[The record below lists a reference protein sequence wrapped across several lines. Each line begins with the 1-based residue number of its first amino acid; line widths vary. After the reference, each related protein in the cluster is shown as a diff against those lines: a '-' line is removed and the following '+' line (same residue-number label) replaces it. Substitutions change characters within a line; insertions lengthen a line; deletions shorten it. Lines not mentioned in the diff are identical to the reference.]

1 MNAKRRSES
10 NRKENG
16 GEGLKD
22 EMEADYE
29 MKQTEAAAG
38 DLFHIIR

>member
-1 MNAKRRSES
+1 MQKEEVRVTERRM
-10 NRKENG
+10 
-16 GEGLKD
+16 EGLKD
-22 EMEADYE
+22 GMEADYE